1 MSAWGPCR
9 PPNNETRFSGRND
22 NDQMRKRKAW
32 VKMVSAAAED
42 PDVRLDAYMK
52 RVMFSLAYQV
62 AEIGGACPPFVTI
75 PEPADAEQSDYVSF
89 FVQQWARERF
99 DAPRIEV
106 RLEHDD
112 QSRSVQ

>member
-1 MSAWGPCR
+1 
-9 PPNNETRFSGRND
+9 
-22 NDQMRKRKAW
+22 MRKRKTR

-62 AEIGGACPPFVTI
+62 AEIGGACPPFVTT
-75 PEPADAEQSDYVSF
+75 PEPADAEQSEYVSF

-106 RLEHDD
+106 RVEHDD
-112 QSRSVQ
+112 QPRSVQ